1 MFSKR
6 DAAQPAPPAET
17 VSGQPGPQGPG
28 QQQTLRKPPPTGR
41 IGRDAEDREK
51 RAMAAE
57 AKTLVIGKEIHVKG
71 EIGDCERLLINGTA
85 EATLTNCRS
94 FEISESG
101 MLKGEAEVQRAE
113 IMGRFEGTLRVRGRL
128 TIRAGG
134 RAEGRIAYAEIEI
147 EPGGRIDGEIETIE
161 PELVNS
167 TAAAA
172 E

>member
-1 MFSKR
+1 MFRKR
-6 DAAQPAPPAET
+6 DTAEPAPPVGN
-17 VSGQPGPQGPG
+17 VSGLPDRPG
-28 QQQTLRKPPPTGR
+28 QQQTIPKAPPTGR
-41 IGRDAEDREK
+41 RGRDAEDRER

-94 FEISESG
+94 FEISETG
-101 MLKGEAEVQRAE
+101 VLKGEAEVQRAE

-128 TIRAGG
+128 TVRAGG
-134 RAEGRIAYAEIEI
+134 RAQGNIAYAELEI
-147 EPGGRIDGEIETIE
+147 EPGGRIDGEIEIIE
-161 PELVNS
+161 PELVTS
-167 TAAAA
+167 AAA